1 MAGEVWIDAS
11 VVAAAAAGMGL
22 TETQALAWYQQNAA
36 AVRLVRD
43 YVARVKSPTPEDVET
58 NADPNG
64 PMDPELV
71 QNIGALLAA
80 GGLILRMSES

>member
-1 MAGEVWIDAS
+1 MAGEVWIDVS
-11 VVAAAAAGMGL
+11 VVAAAADGMGL